1 MGRTAVIIG
10 AGDFPRKP
18 YPRYLISSADIIICC
33 DSAFSIY
40 LRAMSSLFQG
50 EERYPDA
57 VVGDLDS
64 LKESIKKKYSSK
76 VIFFHES
83 EQDDNDQTKAVRY
96 LLNNYPDVTSIHL
109 IGASGKRE
117 DHTIGNISLLMEY
130 YRKFDMSGIEM
141 DMVSDYSTIFAI
153 TDSCELA
160 VGKGRR
166 MSIITPD
173 NSLTIKSTGLE
184 WPLDDVVFDNWWKAT
199 LNRATEDT
207 VKLIFSHPS
216 RAIIILD

>member
-10 AGDFPRKP
+10 AGEFPRKP

-33 DSAFSIY
+33 DNAFSTY
-40 LRAMSSLFQG
+40 LRAMSSLFPG

-57 VVGDLDS
+57 VVGDMDS

-76 VIFFHES
+76 VKFFHES

-96 LLNNYPDVTSIHL
+96 LLNNYPDVTSIHI

-130 YRKFDMSGIEM
+130 HRKFDISGIEM
-141 DMVSDYSTIFAI
+141 DMVSDHSTIFAI

-160 VGKGRR
+160 IGKGRR
-166 MSIITPD
+166 ISIITPD

-184 WPLDDVVFDNWWKAT
+184 WPLDEVVFDNWWKAT
-199 LNRATEDT
+199 LNRASEDT
-207 VKLIFSHPS
+207 VKLTFSHPS
-216 RAIIILD
+216 RAVIILD